1 MNGRQA
7 SARLRELADRLG
19 TEIEALVKLR
29 GESDGLR
36 EENERQLEAVCLEL
50 AAVYLPELS
59 AAALQ
64 DAEKRTGFRGFSR
77 RDPLV
82 AMERERGRLQGLVAR
97 VSQDPTYNRRE
108 YLVGSNGSI
117 TLQVREAKENL
128 EVWER
133 EVQRF
138 ESLEGFTE
146 LVSVGYDTPEH
157 TEHWWSADYWRH
169 WAAGDRICAALG
181 MADFGDDV
189 LPAWRR
195 AREPRD
201 QWRGELERHNAELRK
216 VLDLVKSKD
225 DAEYRAQHLEG
236 IYLED
241 CRKLLAGHLGSADV
255 GLLEQ
260 WRGEDRGAQVL
271 LRRLSGVAAR
281 RSYFGQLAGGGLSK
295 LIAELN
301 ERRGKMLRKAVKLAR
316 PKNAGRPVGDPAP
329 GLDQKID
336 TITARRQ
343 KAMSQNQQIQRFDDW
358 DRYEVPDRSELW
370 FALWSNSAP
379 PVWLSDWR
387 EAVGQGRPQ
396 REERHVQATAE
407 PGFSAH
413 GDLS

>member
-7 SARLRELADRLG
+7 SARLRELADRLKV
-19 TEIEALVKLR
+19 EIDGLTQLR
-29 GESDGLR
+29 AESDGLR
-36 EENERQLEAVCLEL
+36 EENQRQLEAVCLEL

-77 RDPLV
+77 RDPFK
-82 AMERERGRLQGLVAR
+82 AMERERGKLRGTIER
-97 VSQDPTYNRRE
+97 VSADPTYVRRE
-108 YLVGSNGSI
+108 YLAGSNGSI
-117 TLQVREAKENL
+117 TLAVKEAKENL

-157 TEHWWSADYWRH
+157 TERWWNADYWRH
-169 WAAGDRICAALG
+169 WAAGDRICNALG

-189 LPAWRR
+189 LPAWRK

-201 QWRGELERHNAELRK
+201 QWKGELERHNAELRK

-225 DAEYRAQHLEG
+225 DAEYRLEHLDE

-241 CRKLLAGHLGSADV
+241 CRKMLAGHLASADV
-255 GLLEQ
+255 GLLDQ
-260 WRGEDRGAQVL
+260 WRGEDRGAQIL
-271 LRRLSGVAAR
+271 LRRLSGISAR

-295 LIAELN
+295 LIADLN
-301 ERRGKMLRKAVKLAR
+301 DRRKRMLRKAEKLAR

-329 GLDQKID
+329 GLESKLDGIA
-336 TITARRQ
+336 ARRQ
-343 KAMSQNQQIQRFDDW
+343 KAARQNQQIQGFSDW

-370 FALWSNSAP
+370 FSLWSSGAP

-387 EAVGQGRPQ
+387 EAVGQGRPR
-396 REERHVQATAE
+396 REDSAAQAIVE
-407 PGFSAH
+407 QGFSHH